1 MPLSSTL
8 SHDRDDDVH
17 CDDDD
22 DDDDDSEEY
31 DGDYYD
37 DDDGGGGGDGDDG
50 SYIHFGWSCLD
61 MKKKKMMISEKN
73 CN

>member
-1 MPLSSTL
+1 MTSKSWQKIACAA
-8 SHDRDDDVH
+8 SAAAAD
-17 CDDDD
+17 
-22 DDDDDSEEY
+22 
-31 DGDYYD
+31 DGDGGD
-37 DDDGGGGGDGDDG
+37 GGDDGGGGGDGDDG